1 MRKIERLMNQAIA
14 NKQTWK
20 LANTEVIYDEIMDVS
35 DVYLHN
41 HLIATIS
48 DNSIKLFDAGYQT
61 ATTKSRL
68 NAILSQCGLPGEGIF
83 QKNFEWFIR
92 LWNGSEHFTTEFRNG
107 MRLA

>member
-1 MRKIERLMNQAIA
+1 MRKIERLMNKAIQE
-14 NKQTWK
+14 KVSWK
-20 LANTEVIYDEIMDVS
+20 LDNTEVIYDEIMDVS
-35 DVYLHN
+35 DVYLFN

-48 DNSIKLFDAGYQT
+48 DNSIKLYDAGYQT

-68 NAILSQCGLPGEGIF
+68 NAILSQHGLPGEGIF